1 MENTDKSGGTRFS
14 AGKPGMWWAIPM
26 KGLRL
31 VARVTMHGSK
41 KYAPL
46 DWACGQSYSTLLDS
60 ASRHW
65 LEVLT
70 DGPLARDEESGEY
83 HLAHCAWNILCLLHF
98 IEQGRDDLDDV
109 SDWQGVTTDIK
120 NQREAQ
126 VDTTWIGREVE
137 AGTVLPCDSNGNI
150 TGCDG
155 FGNPIGGYSPLTE
168 KAFREQSPGS
178 ERIKAH
184 ASTCAS
190 PGCACGQD
198 VAP

>member
-1 MENTDKSGGTRFS
+1 MENTDTSGGTRYS
-14 AGKPGMWWAIPM
+14 AGKPGMWWAIPL

-70 DGPLARDEESGEY
+70 SGPLARDEESDQL

-98 IEQGRDDLDDV
+98 IEEDRFDLDDV
-109 SDWQGVTTDIK
+109 SEWQGVTTAMK
-120 NQREAQ
+120 EAK
-126 VDTTWIGREVE
+126 ELA
-137 AGTVLPCDSNGNI
+137 AGTL
-150 TGCDG
+150 DG
-155 FGNPIGGYSPLTE
+155 TIIPRDNPPMVTYCST
-168 KAFREQSPGS
+168 SPGAHRVRS
-178 ERIKAH
+178 WDEREEEVK
-184 ASTCAS
+184 
-190 PGCACGQD
+190 
-198 VAP
+198 

>member
-126 VDTTWIGREVE
+126 VDTTWIGREAE
-137 AGTVLPCDSNGNI
+137 ASDIT

-155 FGNPIGGYSPLTE
+155 FGNGNVLVTHCPT
-168 KAFREQSPGS
+168 SPGS

>member
-70 DGPLARDEESGEY
+70 SGPLARDEESGEY

-98 IEQGRDDLDDV
+98 IEQGREDLDDV
-109 SDWQGVTTDIK
+109 SEWQGVTTAMK
-120 NQREAQ
+120 EAKELDEQ
-126 VDTTWIGREVE
+126 HPP
-137 AGTVLPCDSNGNI
+137 AGTIIQCERPMMSNR
-150 TGCDG
+150 
-155 FGNPIGGYSPLTE
+155 PILS
-168 KAFREQSPGS
+168 RSPGAQ
-178 ERIKAH
+178 RIRDR
-184 ASTCAS
+184 CRE
-190 PGCACGQD
+190 
-198 VAP
+198 